1 MSLQMHP
8 RAETFIPTRQSLLS
22 RLKNWDDQESWRE
35 FFDTYG
41 ELIYGLARKA
51 GLSDA
56 ESQDVVQETL
66 ISVAQRMPGFR
77 YDPALGSFKGW
88 LRQVTG
94 RRIVDQW
101 RKRLPEDRP
110 GQGGDAGSTLE
121 NLPDTTASAFESLWE
136 EEWQKHMLQ
145 AALRRVRRK
154 VHPKQFQM
162 FDLYVT
168 QQCPMKSVTDIL
180 GVTAAQVYMAKM
192 RVSRLLRA
200 EIRVLQSQTA

>member
-1 MSLQMHP
+1 
-8 RAETFIPTRQSLLS
+8 
-22 RLKNWDDQESWRE
+22 
-35 FFDTYG
+35 
-41 ELIYGLARKA
+41 
-51 GLSDA
+51 
-56 ESQDVVQETL
+56 VQETL
-66 ISVAQRMPGFR
+66 ISVIQKMPGYK

-110 GQGGDAGSTLE
+110 GQGGDAGSALE
-121 NLPDTTASAFESLWE
+121 NLPDATASAFESLWE

-162 FDLYVT
+162 YDLYVT
-168 QQCPMKSVTDIL
+168 
-180 GVTAAQVYMAKM
+180 A
-192 RVSRLLRA
+192 VSHEVGNRHPGSHGRPGLHGLDARLRN
-200 EIRVLQSQTA
+200 RQTGPR

>member
-1 MSLQMHP
+1 MHS
-8 RAETFIPTRQSLLS
+8 RTEEFIPTRQSLLS
-22 RLKNWDDQESWRE
+22 RLRNWDDRESWRE

-41 ELIYGLARKA
+41 ELIYALARKA
-51 GLSDA
+51 GLSNA

-66 ISVAQRMPGFR
+66 ISVAKEMPGFK

-94 RRIVDQW
+94 RRIADQL
-101 RKRLPEDRP
+101 RKRLPEDQP
-110 GQGGDAGSTLE
+110 GRGEPADSALE
-121 NLPDTTASAFESLWE
+121 NLPDTSASAFESLWE
-136 EEWQKHMLQ
+136 EEWQRHTMQ
-145 AALRRVRRK
+145 TALRRVQRK